1 MPHLIDFPSG
11 GSLFLDA
18 NIFLEHMLRA
28 ELSCTALFQQL
39 QVREVRGVTSVVVVA
54 EVRHRLLL
62 TEALRQGYIT
72 NARRALETLRQS
84 PHILRRLD
92 VCDSMLN
99 QLIQGASIRIVS
111 VTPAQFQRAQRLSIK
126 HHLLTNDA
134 LHVATMRAHH
144 LRFSLPTPLH

>member
-54 EVRHRLLL
+54 EVRHRLAASGERGGQEVRAGYNPNGPGKLL
-62 TEALRQGYIT
+62 E
-72 NARRALETLRQS
+72 
-84 PHILRRLD
+84 
-92 VCDSMLN
+92 
-99 QLIQGASIRIVS
+99 
-111 VTPAQFQRAQRLSIK
+111 
-126 HHLLTNDA
+126 
-134 LHVATMRAHH
+134 
-144 LRFSLPTPLH
+144 LPK